1 MNPGK
6 KHPKKKADKTKTVQE
21 LEQEVTR
28 LKEMAARAQA
38 DLQNAK
44 DRMERD
50 AREIRAFAAAGI
62 VSNLLPTLDNF
73 QRAFQHLPDELKNH
87 EWIKG
92 VQAMEQELLKKLTDA
107 GMQKMECMGKPVDP
121 NMHEVLM
128 AGPGPKDTILQ
139 VFEEGYAFNGKVI
152 RPAKVKVGDGTV
164 EMENG

>member
-6 KHPKKKADKTKTVQE
+6 KQPKKKADKTKTVQE
-21 LEQEVTR
+21 LEQEVLR

-107 GMQKMECMGKPVDP
+107 GLQKIDCMGKNIDP
-121 NMHEVLM
+121 HMHEVLM

-139 VFEEGYAFNGKVI
+139 VFEEGYTFNGKVI

-164 EMENG
+164 EMENE